1 LSPIASL
8 NRIVFAG
15 AFRGFLHESFARA
28 LCTCILAAFI
38 LCACF
43 QVVQA
48 KLLEAGVDYDFDA
61 NGKPSFLDKEAP
73 PGSISWAAWHL
84 NLDQA
89 IVAKQY
95 ALLVEKWK
103 TRGPAFAVIDY
114 SVTSNGHIEAHALR
128 PDDPTFQTKF
138 REAQSEYHL
147 SETQAVTFSNSNN
160 QFEQL
165 TLKAYRSMEGNP
177 LLKFP
182 DGSNRKIVRDVRWHI
197 DAAKIPRSVRSQL
210 DDVEKH

>member
-1 LSPIASL
+1 M
-8 NRIVFAG
+8 
-15 AFRGFLHESFARA
+15 
-28 LCTCILAAFI
+28 
-38 LCACF
+38 
-43 QVVQA
+43 QA

-61 NGKPSFLDKEAP
+61 NGKPSFLDSEAP
-73 PGSISWAAWHL
+73 SGSISWATWHMC
-84 NLDQA
+84 LDQA

-114 SVTSNGHIEAHALR
+114 SVTSKGRIEAHALR
-128 PDDPTFQTKF
+128 PDDPTYQAKF

-147 SETQAVTFSNSNN
+147 SETQAVTFSSPNI

-165 TLKAYRSMEGNP
+165 TLRAYRSMEGAT
-177 LLKFP
+177 LLTFP
-182 DGSNRKIVRDVRWHI
+182 DGSSRKIVRDVRWHI